1 MTEYKHSRGPAGTA
15 GEGQHKTRVQ
25 IVTTTSL
32 LGSLSP
38 LNRHM
43 EIPLKFTASRF
54 LSCYHP
60 LAHQAALATL
70 NACQALSWCHGA
82 PTMQKGGIFDSFCLE
97 TFMYLKKLSPTSIF
111 LPDAE
116 KCQG

>member
-15 GEGQHKTRVQ
+15 GEGRYKTRVQ
-25 IVTTTSL
+25 IVTVKSL
-32 LGSLSP
+32 LSSLSP
-38 LNRHM
+38 LNRHT
-43 EIPLKFTASRF
+43 EIPLKFTVSRY
-54 LSCYHP
+54 LSCYRP
-60 LAHQAALATL
+60 SAHQIALATL

-82 PTMQKGGIFDSFCLE
+82 PTMQKGGIFDYFGLE